1 MAFTHLHVHTE
12 YSLLDGSNKIK
23 EYVARVKELGMNS
36 AAITDHGVMYG
47 VIDFYRAAREAGI
60 KPILGCEVYVA
71 PNSRF
76 DKELTGGE
84 DRYHHLVLLAENNT
98 GYANLMKIVSRGFT
112 EGYYY
117 KPRVDMEVLQEF
129 HEGIIALSACLAGE
143 VPRFILKG
151 MKDEARKAARKY
163 EACFGKGNYFLELQD
178 HGIPE
183 QRTVNM
189 ELLQMSRELDI
200 PLVTTNDVHYT
211 YAEDAIPHDILLVN
225 RDGKLRE
232 LHKVLDRNC
241 ALSFITAADK
251 PGRQTYERSA
261 ILLMLKAFYDTVGRE
276 NAERITVEFSLS
288 NALFCRAKGQFTPD
302 KALLERVE
310 ARMRELAA
318 QALPIEK
325 RSVNIDDAVAM
336 FRACGLEDKAR
347 LLSYRI
353 NSHVNV
359 YTLDGFT
366 DYFYGYMVPDTG
378 YLKWFALESFAD
390 GFILR
395 LPDQADPEKL
405 GDFKPPMKVFQAMH
419 EAEDLSAVLQISDV
433 GEMNDVISRG
443 QATQMIL
450 SHEAMMEKQ
459 IGDIAHEIAARKGV
473 RFVMIAGPSSSGK
486 TTFSHRLS
494 TQLIACGLR
503 PHAIAT
509 DNYFRNRADTPRDE
523 RGEYDFECLGAM
535 DVEGFNR
542 DMNRLL
548 NGETVEMPTYN
559 FIKGVREYN
568 GETLT
573 LGEND
578 VLVIEG
584 IHCLNDEFS
593 KALPKESKYR
603 IYISCLTTLNVDDH
617 NRIPTT
623 DARLLRRIER
633 DARTRGYGAQATI
646 KMWPSVRR
654 GEEQNIFPYQDSAD
668 MLFNSALLYETALLK
683 PYVEPLLFGVPHDCP
698 EYLEAKRLLKFLN
711 YFLPLP
717 ADNVPKTSLLREF
730 VGGGC
735 YKT

>member
-1 MAFTHLHVHTE
+1 
-12 YSLLDGSNKIK
+12 
-23 EYVARVKELGMNS
+23 
-36 AAITDHGVMYG
+36 
-47 VIDFYRAAREAGI
+47 
-60 KPILGCEVYVA
+60 
-71 PNSRF
+71 
-76 DKELTGGE
+76 
-84 DRYHHLVLLAENNT
+84 
-98 GYANLMKIVSRGFT
+98 
-112 EGYYY
+112 
-117 KPRVDMEVLQEF
+117 MEQTMLNV
-129 HEGIIALSACLAGE
+129 
-143 VPRFILKG
+143 
-151 MKDEARKAARKY
+151 
-163 EACFGKGNYFLELQD
+163 
-178 HGIPE
+178 
-183 QRTVNM
+183 TVNGSTR
-189 ELLQMSRELDI
+189 QYPAGTPFRVIAAD
-200 PLVTTNDVHYT
+200 HQ
-211 YAEDAIPHDILLVN
+211 AEIPHDILLVN

-232 LHKVLDRNC
+232 LHKVLDRDC
-241 ALSFITAADK
+241 TLSFITAADK

-276 NAERITVEFSLS
+276 NVERITVEFSLS

-378 YLKWFALESFAD
+378 YLKWFALEPFAD

-395 LPDQADPEKL
+395 LPNQADPEKL

-419 EAEDLSAVLQISDV
+419 EAEDLSAVLYISDV

-633 DARTRGYGAQATI
+633 DARTRGYGARATI

-654 GEEQNIFPYQDSAD
+654 GEEENIFPYQDSAD
-668 MLFNSALLYETALLK
+668 TVFNSALIYETALLK

>member
-1 MAFTHLHVHTE
+1 
-12 YSLLDGSNKIK
+12 
-23 EYVARVKELGMNS
+23 
-36 AAITDHGVMYG
+36 
-47 VIDFYRAAREAGI
+47 
-60 KPILGCEVYVA
+60 
-71 PNSRF
+71 
-76 DKELTGGE
+76 
-84 DRYHHLVLLAENNT
+84 
-98 GYANLMKIVSRGFT
+98 
-112 EGYYY
+112 
-117 KPRVDMEVLQEF
+117 MEQTMLNV
-129 HEGIIALSACLAGE
+129 
-143 VPRFILKG
+143 
-151 MKDEARKAARKY
+151 
-163 EACFGKGNYFLELQD
+163 
-178 HGIPE
+178 
-183 QRTVNM
+183 TVNGSTR
-189 ELLQMSRELDI
+189 QYPAGTPFRVIAAD
-200 PLVTTNDVHYT
+200 HQ
-211 YAEDAIPHDILLVN
+211 AEIPHDILLVN

-232 LHKVLDRNC
+232 LHKVLDRDC
-241 ALSFITAADK
+241 TLSFITAADK

-276 NAERITVEFSLS
+276 NVERITVEFSLS

-378 YLKWFALESFAD
+378 YLKWFALEPFAD

-419 EAEDLSAVLQISDV
+419 EAEDLSAVLHISDV

-573 LGEND
+573 MGEND

-633 DARTRGYGAQATI
+633 DARTRGYGARATI

-654 GEEQNIFPYQDSAD
+654 GEEENIFPYQDSAD
-668 MLFNSALLYETALLK
+668 TVFNSALIYETALLK

>member
-1 MAFTHLHVHTE
+1 
-12 YSLLDGSNKIK
+12 
-23 EYVARVKELGMNS
+23 
-36 AAITDHGVMYG
+36 
-47 VIDFYRAAREAGI
+47 
-60 KPILGCEVYVA
+60 
-71 PNSRF
+71 
-76 DKELTGGE
+76 
-84 DRYHHLVLLAENNT
+84 
-98 GYANLMKIVSRGFT
+98 
-112 EGYYY
+112 
-117 KPRVDMEVLQEF
+117 MEQTMLNV
-129 HEGIIALSACLAGE
+129 
-143 VPRFILKG
+143 
-151 MKDEARKAARKY
+151 
-163 EACFGKGNYFLELQD
+163 
-178 HGIPE
+178 
-183 QRTVNM
+183 TVNGSTR
-189 ELLQMSRELDI
+189 QYPAGTPFRVIAAD
-200 PLVTTNDVHYT
+200 HQ
-211 YAEDAIPHDILLVN
+211 AEIPHDILLVN
-225 RDGKLRE
+225 RDGNLRE
-232 LHKVLDRNC
+232 LHKVLDRDC
-241 ALSFITAADK
+241 TLSFITAADK

-276 NAERITVEFSLS
+276 NVERITVEFSLS

-378 YLKWFALESFAD
+378 YLKWFALEPFAD

-419 EAEDLSAVLQISDV
+419 EAEDLSAVLHISDV

-633 DARTRGYGAQATI
+633 DARTRGYGARATI

-654 GEEQNIFPYQDSAD
+654 GEEENIFPYQDSAD
-668 MLFNSALLYETALLK
+668 TVFNSALIYETALLK